1 MPSSS
6 PIQQHG
12 LLVLDKPNGPTSST
26 CVQKIKKY
34 LHQPKIGHAG
44 TLDPMATG
52 VLVVLLGQGTKLAPY
67 LTAGHKTY
75 TGTLELGKET
85 DTYDIQGTQT
95 GSFPWEH
102 LSAELVEQEVLAWQ
116 KMQEQTVPPY
126 SAAKHKGKTLY
137 SLARSGQDV
146 PIKTKPVSID
156 QVQVLH
162 VDLPIVGFRVRCSA
176 GTYVRSLAHS
186 LGKRLGCGAVLT
198 SLTREEAEPF
208 TLQQAFSLDDVLAQ
222 PKQLPERVISL
233 KDSLPK
239 WPQLSLDH
247 GQAEKIKNGTW
258 VAVDQVLGWKP
269 TRPGQQALLVD
280 ASGKAL
286 ALAETRMHAAGLHW
300 AVLRGLWAKQ

>member
-6 PIQQHG
+6 PLQQHG
-12 LLVLDKPNGPTSST
+12 LLVLDKPNGPTSSA
-26 CVQKIKKY
+26 CVQKIKKK
-34 LHQPKIGHAG
+34 LSQPKIGHAG

-52 VLVVLLGQGTKLAPY
+52 VLVVLLGQGTKLASY
-67 LTAGHKTY
+67 VSAGHKTY
-75 TGTLELGKET
+75 TGTVELGKKT

-95 GSFPWEH
+95 GSFPWKH
-102 LSAELVEQEVLAWQ
+102 LSAKLVEQEVLAWEQ
-116 KMQEQTVPPY
+116 MQEQMVPPY

-137 SLARSGQDV
+137 SLARSGKDV

-208 TLQQAFSLDDVLAQ
+208 TLQQAFSLDNVLAQ
-222 PKQLPERVISL
+222 PTRLPERIIPL
-233 KDSLPK
+233 KESLPD
-239 WPQLSLDH
+239 WPQLCLDPD
-247 GQAEKIKNGTW
+247 QAEKIKNGTW
-258 VAVDQVLGWKP
+258 LAVDQVFGWKP
-269 TRPGQQALLVD
+269 TRPGQQALLLD
-280 ASGKAL
+280 ASGRAL
-286 ALAETRMHAAGLHW
+286 ALAESRMHAAGLHW
-300 AVLRGLWAKQ
+300 AVLRGLWVKQ